1 MALSR
6 NIGKFACVKTLT
18 MILHVANPVYNSAFR
33 HIMSYWYFQTM
44 DGRTRALMQRHKHGS
59 GADLA
64 QQIVPVQNT
73 VAQTTDRTP

>member
-1 MALSR
+1 
-6 NIGKFACVKTLT
+6 

-33 HIMSYWYFQTM
+33 LILSYWYFHAMDDQTS
-44 DGRTRALMQRHKHGS
+44 ALMQRHKHGS

-73 VAQTTDRTP
+73 VAQTTP